1 MIDVSDVLARLVDPP
16 VTWREEVPVE
26 IADYLARSVGGVI
39 DWDKEADEEWLSV
52 LVRDARVA
60 MVSTT
65 LRLIVA
71 EERILGDLQVLAQG
85 GTVILVPSFD
95 ALVIR
100 CDIAVLGRAFGEEEK
115 LRELEIETFSANDL
129 WFATV

>member
-1 MIDVSDVLARLVDPP
+1 M
-16 VTWREEVPVE
+16 
-26 IADYLARSVGGVI
+26 
-39 DWDKEADEEWLSV
+39 
-52 LVRDARVA
+52 
-60 MVSTT
+60 STT

-71 EERILGDLQVLAQG
+71 EERSAGDLQVRTQD

-95 ALVIR
+95 APVMH

-115 LRELEIETFSANDL
+115 IRELEMETFSANDL

>member
-1 MIDVSDVLARLVDPP
+1 MIDVSDALARLGDPP
-16 VTWREEVPVE
+16 VTWCEEVAVE
-26 IADYLARSVGGVI
+26 IADYLARSVGGVV
-39 DWDKEADEEWLSV
+39 DWDKQADEEWLSI
-52 LVRDARVA
+52 LVQDARVA

-71 EERILGDLQVLAQG
+71 EARISGGLQLPAQN

-95 ALVIR
+95 APVMC
-100 CDIAVLGRAFGEEEK
+100 CDITVLGRAFGEEEK
-115 LRELEIETFSANDL
+115 LRELEMDTFSANDL

>member
-1 MIDVSDVLARLVDPP
+1 MINVSDALAQLGDPP
-16 VTWREEVPVE
+16 VTWCEEVAVE
-26 IADYLARSVGGVI
+26 IADYLARSVGGVV

-71 EERILGDLQVLAQG
+71 EERTSGDLQVLARG

-95 ALVIR
+95 APVMH
-100 CDIAVLGRAFGEEEK
+100 CDITVLGRAFGEEEK
-115 LRELEIETFSANDL
+115 LRELEMETFSANDL

>member
-1 MIDVSDVLARLVDPP
+1 MIDVSDVFARLGDPP
-16 VTWREEVPVE
+16 VTWREEVAIEV
-26 IADYLARSVGGVI
+26 ADYLARSAGGVI

-65 LRLIVA
+65 LRLIIA
-71 EERILGDLQVLAQG
+71 EERTSGDSQVLAHDS
-85 GTVILVPSFD
+85 TVILVPSFD
-95 ALVIR
+95 APVMR
-100 CDIAVLGRAFGEEEK
+100 CDIAVLGRAFGGEDK
-115 LRELEIETFSANDL
+115 FRELEMETFSANDL

>member
-1 MIDVSDVLARLVDPP
+1 MIDISDTLARLGDPP
-16 VTWREEVPVE
+16 ATWREEVAVE
-26 IADYLARSVGGVI
+26 IADYLARSVGGAV

-60 MVSTT
+60 MVAAT
-65 LRLIVA
+65 LRLIIA
-71 EERILGDLQVLAQG
+71 EERTSGDWQVLASN

-95 ALVIR
+95 SPVIR
-100 CDIAVLGRAFGEEEK
+100 CDIATLGRAFGEEEK
-115 LRELEIETFSANDL
+115 LRALEMETFSANDL

>member
-1 MIDVSDVLARLVDPP
+1 MIDVSDALARLVDQPL
-16 VTWREEVPVE
+16 TWREEAAVE
-26 IADYLARSVGGVI
+26 IADHLARSVGGVV
-39 DWDKEADEEWLSV
+39 DWDEEADEEWLSV

-65 LRLIVA
+65 LRLILA
-71 EERILGDLQVLAQG
+71 EERTSGDLEVLANG

-95 ALVIR
+95 APVMH
-100 CDIAVLGRAFGEEEK
+100 CDIAVLGRVFGEEEK
-115 LRELEIETFSANDL
+115 LRELELETFSANDL